1 MITFEKISLPI
12 EKMEEI
18 IRDYNRV
25 SDEVMEKHG
34 ERLICYYNSMGKYST
49 KEVTDIVGEKIAMLT
64 KIRFEHDLSK
74 IYDPYEM
81 DNIFVERQEDLMYD
95 MLYATEMYMNLR
107 RLNKIN
113 IKNY

>member
-18 IRDYNRV
+18 IGDYNRIY
-25 SDEVMEKHG
+25 DDVMEKHG
-34 ERLICYYNSMGKYST
+34 KQLIAYYNSLNKYSV
-49 KEVTDIVGEKIAMLT
+49 KEVTDIVSEKISMLT

-81 DNIFVERQEDLMYD
+81 DNIFIERQEELMYD
-95 MLYATEMYMNLR
+95 MLYATETYMDLR

>member
-1 MITFEKISLPI
+1 MLTFEKISLPI

-18 IRDYNRV
+18 VVDYKRV
-25 SDEVMEKHG
+25 YDEVMEKYG
-34 ERLICYYNSMGKYST
+34 KQLFAYYNSINNYSV
-49 KEVTDIVGEKIAMLT
+49 KEITDIVGEKIAMLT

-81 DNIFVERQEDLMYD
+81 DHIFVERQEDLMYD
-95 MLYATEMYMNLR
+95 MLYATETYMDLR
-107 RLNKIN
+107 RANKIN

>member
-1 MITFEKISLPI
+1 MLILKKMNLPVI
-12 EKMEEI
+12 KMEEI

-25 SDEVMEKHG
+25 YGELMEKHG
-34 ERLICYYNSMGKYST
+34 NQLIAYYNSLNKYSI
-49 KEVTDIVGEKIAMLT
+49 KEITDIVSEKISMLT

-81 DNIFVERQEDLMYD
+81 DDIFVERQEELMYD
-95 MLYATEMYMNLR
+95 MLFATEAYMDLR